1 MNAPRTLAE
10 RIRGGDRRALARAIT
25 AVENESAEAVSI
37 RAALAAHLGHARV
50 VGVTGPPGAGKSTLV
65 NALVKELV
73 ARGRRVAVIAVDPSS
88 PITGGAVLGDRVRM
102 GEMQGHD
109 AVFIRSLA
117 SRGHLGG
124 LSRTAAQVIDVL
136 DAAGF
141 DEVIVETV
149 GAGQSEVEI
158 AKVAP
163 TRLVVCPPGL
173 GDDVQAIKAG
183 ILEIADLFVVNKADL
198 PDAARTESELHA
210 MLALRRHA
218 DQPPVLKT
226 VATTGEGVAALADW
240 LGARAH
246 PGRAAPRALSTARSA
261 PTGHMSPPMTGIQ
274 RDAAALL
281 ERLMARD
288 AFARHLGLELVAAG
302 AGTATV
308 RMRVRPEHHNFWNSC
323 HGGALFSLADTALG
337 LASNSHGTVAALI
350 DSHMTFSIAVK
361 AGALLTARAEEVSR
375 TRKLGVYRVEI
386 RRDDGVLVAGLTG
399 TLYRTGKALPGEA

>member
-25 AVENESAEAVSI
+25 AVENESAEAASI
-37 RAALAAHLGHARV
+37 CAALAPHLGHARV
-50 VGVTGPPGAGKSTLV
+50 LGVTGPPGAGKSTLV

-88 PITGGAVLGDRVRM
+88 PISGGAVLGDRVRM
-102 GEMQGHD
+102 GEMQSHD

-117 SRGHLGG
+117 ARGHLGG
-124 LSRTAAQVIDVL
+124 LSRTTAQVIGVL

-141 DEVIVETV
+141 DDVIVETV

-158 AKVAP
+158 AKVAA

-183 ILEIADLFVVNKADL
+183 ILEIADAFVVNKADL

-210 MLALRRHA
+210 MLALRRDA

-226 VATTGEGVAALADW
+226 IATTGEGVVALVDW
-240 LGARAH
+240 LGARTHAGPH
-246 PGRAAPRALSTARSA
+246 ATSAAPAASDGSNVT
-261 PTGHMSPPMTGIQ
+261 PTVEAQGDVT
-274 RDAAALL
+274 ALL
-281 ERLMARD
+281 GRLIARD

-302 AGTATV
+302 EGTATV
-308 RMRVRPEHHNFWNSC
+308 RMRVRSEHINFWNTC
-323 HGGALFSLADTALG
+323 HGGAIFSLADTALG
-337 LASNSHGTVAALI
+337 LACNSYATVAALI
-350 DSHMTFSIAVK
+350 DSHMTFSVAVK
-361 AGALLTARAEEVSR
+361 AGEVLTAHAEEVSR
-375 TRKLGVYRVEI
+375 TRKLGVYRMAV
-386 RRDDGVLVAGLTG
+386 RREDGVLVASLTG
-399 TLYRTGKALPGEA
+399 TVYRTGKPLPGEA

>member
-25 AVENESAEAVSI
+25 AVENESAEAASI
-37 RAALAAHLGHARV
+37 RAALAAYVGHARV

-73 ARGRRVAVIAVDPSS
+73 ARERRVAVIAVDPSS

-102 GEMQGHD
+102 GEIQGHD

-141 DEVIVETV
+141 DDVIVETV
-149 GAGQSEVEI
+149 GAGQSDVEI

-183 ILEIADLFVVNKADL
+183 ILEIADAFVVNKADL
-198 PDAARTESELHA
+198 PDAARTEGELHA
-210 MLALRRHA
+210 MLALRRDA
-218 DQPPVLKT
+218 DHPPVLKT

-240 LGARAH
+240 LAARVH
-246 PGRAAPRALSTARSA
+246 PGPREASA
-261 PTGHMSPPMTGIQ
+261 PMAGTQS
-274 RDAAALL
+274 DAAALL
-281 ERLMARD
+281 ERLIARD

-302 AGTATV
+302 EGTATV
-308 RMRVRPEHHNFWNSC
+308 RMRVRPEHINFWNTC
-323 HGGALFSLADTALG
+323 HGGAIFSLADTALG
-337 LASNSHGTVAALI
+337 LACNSYGTVAALI
-350 DSHMTFSIAVK
+350 DSHMTFSVAVK
-361 AGALLTARAEEVSR
+361 AGELLTARAEEVSR
-375 TRKLGVYRVEI
+375 TRKLGVYRMEV
-386 RRDDGVLVAGLTG
+386 RREDGVLVASLTG
-399 TLYRTGKALPGEA
+399 TVYRTGKPLPGEA

>member
-25 AVENESAEAVSI
+25 AVENESAEAASI
-37 RAALAAHLGHARV
+37 RAALAAYIGHARV
-50 VGVTGPPGAGKSTLV
+50 VGVTGPPGAGKSTLL

-73 ARGRRVAVIAVDPSS
+73 ARERRVAVIAVDPSS

-141 DEVIVETV
+141 DDVIVETV

-183 ILEIADLFVVNKADL
+183 ILEIADVFVVNKGDL

-210 MLALRRHA
+210 MLALRRDA
-218 DQPPVLKT
+218 DHPPVLKT

-240 LGARAH
+240 LAARVQ
-246 PGRAAPRALSTARSA
+246 PGPRAASVAGANS
-261 PTGHMSPPMTGIQ
+261 G
-274 RDAAALL
+274 DAAALL
-281 ERLMARD
+281 ERLIARD
-288 AFARHLGLELVAAG
+288 AYARHLGLEMVAAG
-302 AGTATV
+302 EGTATV
-308 RMRVRPEHHNFWNSC
+308 RMRVRPEHINFWNTC
-323 HGGALFSLADTALG
+323 HGGAIFSLADTALG
-337 LASNSHGTVAALI
+337 LACNSYGTVAALI
-350 DSHMTFSIAVK
+350 DSHMTFSVAVK
-361 AGALLTARAEEVSR
+361 AGELLTARAEEVSR
-375 TRKLGVYRVEI
+375 TRKLGVYRMEV
-386 RRDDGVLVAGLTG
+386 RREDGVLVASLTG
-399 TLYRTGKALPGEA
+399 TVYRTGKPLPGEA